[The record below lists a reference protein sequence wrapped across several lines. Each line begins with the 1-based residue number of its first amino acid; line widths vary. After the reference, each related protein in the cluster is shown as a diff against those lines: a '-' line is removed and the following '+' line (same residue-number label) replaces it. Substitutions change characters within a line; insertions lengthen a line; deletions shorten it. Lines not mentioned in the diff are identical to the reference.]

1 MSEVSSVVGERG
13 SVSLKHRRVHKA
25 FSPAP
30 WNHALK
36 FSSDA
41 LECQEL
47 TLRGYTLFNPLT
59 LGELRAL
66 GGLEYPPAHI
76 FTFTTWPLLTYPGH
90 IKGFTEAGGGESNI
104 LLDEN
109 PDCISER
116 CLQPQ

>member
-1 MSEVSSVVGERG
+1 M
-13 SVSLKHRRVHKA
+13 KHRRVHKA

-66 GGLEYPPAHI
+66 GGLEYIHI
-76 FTFTTWPLLTYPGH
+76 HNLASSYIPRTY
-90 IKGFTEAGGGESNI
+90 KGFH
-104 LLDEN
+104 
-109 PDCISER
+109 
-116 CLQPQ
+116 